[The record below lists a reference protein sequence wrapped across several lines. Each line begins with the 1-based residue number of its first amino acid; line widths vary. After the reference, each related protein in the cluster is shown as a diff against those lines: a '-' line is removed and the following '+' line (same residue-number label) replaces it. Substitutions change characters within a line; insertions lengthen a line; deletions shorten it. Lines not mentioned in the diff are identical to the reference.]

1 MNKAA
6 TLELIKEQ
14 QWRWAFSHGIGVAP
28 NGRVKNLDDNFFAP
42 LHPISIKEIRE
53 GDGGELGTPENVGK
67 LYSLWSSSALLCN
80 VFDYWR
86 ERTLA
91 PLLTALSVQNSSYEQ
106 PGFEQT
112 FRTGVRSARANVDVI
127 FRACGSACLPV
138 AIESKFTE
146 PYQPGEKERLRPSYF
161 QK

>member
-1 MNKAA
+1 VV
-6 TLELIKEQ
+6 TFL
-14 QWRWAFSHGIGVAP
+14 HGGSPFKVSQPDSFRI
-28 NGRVKNLDDNFFAP
+28 RLDRRSTFNYSRDI
-42 LHPISIKEIRE
+42 LEIRE

>member
-28 NGRVKNLDDNFFAP
+28 NGRVKNLD
-42 LHPISIKEIRE
+42 
-53 GDGGELGTPENVGK
+53 ENVGK